1 MTYGR
6 NVKGLRRAI
15 SATVLLIG
23 LGVVSGPPRSVAA
36 EAGLDTIPTPPIF
49 QNPFMAPNN
58 FSEVHFNSFQ
68 TDTTSVSGP
77 ARASGQAVQQGLLRP
92 IPGIAATI
100 AFNSRGQILTVQ
112 VGPSHTTAGE
122 DTQTLL
128 LIDPV
133 TLQILAE
140 TDLPPKPVSGG
151 PVSFAGGGYFYVD
164 NLDRVVTITTNQQI
178 RIYEVQNNQFEL
190 VQTYDL
196 SPQISDT
203 LVSVLPDSAGNLWFN
218 TDQANVGYVNPSSGT
233 INVVNLRNVPGA
245 NPEETIS
252 KSFATDENGG
262 VYFLSDYALYRFQV
276 GPDGAPQNTWRSAYD
291 RGVREKPGQNQQGS
305 GTTPTLFND
314 FAGNRF
320 VAIADNADPFMH
332 VNVYNRQ
339 TGALVAQQA
348 VFSAFRERNAC
359 ENSLIAVNH
368 SIIVENNYGNSTPL
382 STLGPLTT
390 VPGVD
395 RVDFDPTTGQ
405 SQVAWENAT
414 VAIPSVVSQLSTSDG
429 LVYTYAKDAEGWYW
443 AALSFQDG
451 SLVANSRVPWSNVL
465 GGVLANNFY
474 SGIGIGPDGSAYV
487 GVFGGVV
494 VWRPE
499 QSDSSGKAP

>member
-1 MTYGR
+1 M
-6 NVKGLRRAI
+6 NRAV
-15 SATVLLIG
+15 AFVLSL
-23 LGVVSGPPRSVAA
+23 LVVPAVCVAGAKPGAARDSV
-36 EAGLDTIPTPPIF
+36 PTPPIF
-49 QNPFMAPNN
+49 QNPFMAANN

-77 ARASGQAVQQGLLRP
+77 ASASGQAVQQGLLRP
-92 IPGIAATI
+92 IPGIAGTI
-100 AFNSRGQILTVQ
+100 AFNSSGQILTLR
-112 VGPSHTTAGE
+112 VGPSHTAAGE
-122 DTQTLL
+122 DTETLL

-140 TDLPPKPVSGG
+140 ADLPPKPVSGG
-151 PVSFAGGGYFYVD
+151 PVSFSGGGYFYVD
-164 NLDRVVTITTNQQI
+164 NLDRPVTITANGQI
-178 RIYEVQNNQFEL
+178 RIYGVQDNQFL
-190 VQTYDL
+190 PPQTYDL
-196 SPQISDT
+196 SAQVSGT

-218 TDQANVGYVNPSSGT
+218 TDQADVGYVNAASGT
-233 INVVNLRNVPGA
+233 VNTVSLRSLPGA
-245 NPEETIS
+245 DPNETIS
-252 KSFATDENGG
+252 KSFATDEKGG
-262 VYFLSDYALYRFQV
+262 VYILSDYALYRFQV
-276 GPDGAPQNTWRSAYD
+276 GPGGTPQNTWRSEYD
-291 RGVREKPGQNQQGS
+291 RGTREKPGQNQQGS
-305 GTTPTLFND
+305 GTTPTLFDD

-348 VFSAFRERNAC
+348 VFSAFPQRNAC

-368 SIIVENNYGNSTPL
+368 SIVVENNFGNSTPA

-390 VPGVD
+390 VPGID
-395 RVDFDPTTGQ
+395 RVDFDPATGQ

-414 VAIPSVVSQLSTSDG
+414 VAVPSVVSQLSTGDG
-429 LVYTYAKDAEGWYW
+429 LVYTYAKDTRGWYW
-443 AALSFQDG
+443 AALDFKDG
-451 SLVANSRVPWSNVL
+451 SLAAKSRVPLSNEL

-494 VWRPE
+494 VWRPGRP
-499 QSDSSGKAP
+499 DSSG

>member
-1 MTYGR
+1 M
-6 NVKGLRRAI
+6 
-15 SATVLLIG
+15 
-23 LGVVSGPPRSVAA
+23 AA
-36 EAGLDTIPTPPIF
+36 
-49 QNPFMAPNN
+49 NN

-77 ARASGQAVQQGLLRP
+77 ASASSQTVQQGLLRP
-92 IPGIAATI
+92 IPQIAATI
-100 AFNSRGQILTVQ
+100 AFNSSGQILTIR

-122 DTQTLL
+122 NVQSLL

-133 TLQILAE
+133 TLQVLAE
-140 TDLPPKPVSGG
+140 TDLPPKQVSGG

-164 NLDRVVTITTNQQI
+164 NLDRVVTITANQQI
-178 RIYEVQNNQFEL
+178 RIYAVQNNQFEL

-196 SPQISDT
+196 SPQIRDT
-203 LVSVLPDSAGNLWFN
+203 PVSVLPDSAGNLWFN

-233 INVVNLRNVPGA
+233 INIVNLRNVPDA

-262 VYFLSDYALYRFQV
+262 VYILSDYALYRFQV
-276 GPDGAPQNTWRSAYD
+276 GADGAPQNTWRSAYD
-291 RGVREKPGQNQQGS
+291 RGVRRKPGQNQQGS

-320 VAIADNADPFMH
+320 VAIGDNADPLMH

-348 VFSAFRERNAC
+348 VFSAFPRRNAC

-368 SIIVENNYGNSTPL
+368 SIIVENNYGNARVA
-382 STLGPLTT
+382 STLGRLTT

-395 RVDFDPTTGQ
+395 RVDFDPATGQ
-405 SQVAWENAT
+405 SQVVWENVT
-414 VAIPSVVSQLSTSDG
+414 VAIPSVVSQLSTGDG
-429 LVYTYAKDAEGWYW
+429 LVYTYAKDAESWYW
-443 AALSFQDG
+443 ATLDFKDG
-451 SLVANSRVPWSNVL
+451 SLAAKSRVPLSDEL

-474 SGIGIGPDGSAYV
+474 SGIGIGPDGSAYA
-487 GVFGGVV
+487 GVFGGIV

-499 QSDSSGKAP
+499 QSNDSGNPAAN